1 MIIKEIECK
10 KALNP
15 CKITG
20 FDYNLNPYVG
30 CVHRCIYCY
39 ARFVCRFRKGNQ
51 KWGDFVDVKV
61 NVAKVLREQVKRL
74 KPGLVM
80 ISSVTDPYQP
90 LEAKYEITR
99 QCLEILADNNFQI
112 SLLTK
117 SPLVTRDIDIIKRF
131 NTSGRWAQPG
141 LTITC
146 LDEKDARNF
155 EPRAPSVKSRLLALE
170 KMSQAGISTFVFL
183 GPFIPGISDKN
194 LEELFKRF
202 KQVGVKSII
211 LDKLNIKCGNWIEIK
226 RVLEKHYP
234 DLALNYRKKWLT
246 QEYYQGIKNKVV
258 NLCDRHNLSLDIVF
272 KR

>member
-20 FDYNLNPYVG
+20 FDYNLNPYLG
-30 CVHRCIYCY
+30 CVHRCVYCY
-39 ARFVCRFRKGNQ
+39 ARFMCRFRKGKE
-51 KWGDFVDVKV
+51 KWGDFVDVKI
-61 NVAKVLREQVKRL
+61 NAPEVLREQVKRL

-90 LEAKYEITR
+90 VEVKYKITR
-99 QCLEILADNNFQI
+99 QCLEILADNNFQVSI
-112 SLLTK
+112 LTK
-117 SPLVTRDIDIIKRF
+117 SPLITRDIDIIKRF
-131 NTSGRWAQPG
+131 NTSGRLSQSG

-146 LDEKDARNF
+146 LDEKDAKNF
-155 EPRAPSVKSRLLALE
+155 EPNTLSVKNRLLALE
-170 KMSQAGISTFVFL
+170 KMSQARIPTLVFL
-183 GPFIPGISDKN
+183 GPFIPRISDKN

-202 KQVGVKSII
+202 KEVGVKKII

-226 RVLEKHYP
+226 KVLDKHYP

-246 QEYYQGIKNKVV
+246 KEYYQGIKKKVV
-258 NLCDRHNLSLDIVF
+258 NLSNRYSFSLDVVF
-272 KR
+272 